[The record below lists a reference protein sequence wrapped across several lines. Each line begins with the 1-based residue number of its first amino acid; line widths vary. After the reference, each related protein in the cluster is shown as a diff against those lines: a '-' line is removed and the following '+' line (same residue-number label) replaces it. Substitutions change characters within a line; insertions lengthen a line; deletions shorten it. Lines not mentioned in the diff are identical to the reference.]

1 MLLMW
6 MVTASCGILD
16 VQITGGV
23 KERNQEET
31 RREKGKNYEVSEIY
45 PTIIYESEISEEFY
59 ARAMEYILHIQC
71 MDFIH
76 SSIN

>member
-1 MLLMW
+1 MNIMPLILLSHFPSAY
-6 MVTASCGILD
+6 V
-16 VQITGGV
+16 GGV

-45 PTIIYESEISEEFY
+45 PTIIYESEITKEFY

-71 MDFIH
+71 MDVIH